1 MSTEATFMDVSEL
14 RKRIER
20 AVEDARKEAAS
31 RRVLVDQSVKAY
43 AEFLAAVAVP
53 MLKQTA
59 TIVNASGSTFVVS
72 TPAETVRLTAQHAP
86 DTYLEIALDRSSA
99 EPEVVGRVS
108 LARGREG
115 IIVDEQVLAQG
126 RPVEKL
132 TEEDLAAYLV
142 AAVPRLLVKN

>member
-1 MSTEATFMDVSEL
+1 MDVSEL

-20 AVEDARKEAAS
+20 AVEDARRDAAS
-31 RRVLVDQSVKAY
+31 RRVLVDQAVKAY
-43 AEFLAAVAVP
+43 AEFLTAVAVP

-59 TIVNASGSTFVVS
+59 TIVNVGGGAFVVS
-72 TPAETVRLTAQHAP
+72 TPAETVRLSAQHAP
-86 DTYLEIALDRSSA
+86 ETFIEIALDRTGA

-115 IIVDEQVLAQG
+115 TIVDERALAQG
-126 RPVEKL
+126 KPVEKL

-142 AAVPRLLVKN
+142 AAVPRLVVKN